1 MKFISSLCLF
11 FLYFSLLCVAFF
23 TMHGMVKAEDLTT
36 SNLAP
41 SMSNMTASDGT
52 SIGSGH
58 GCSQG
63 QYCTSGTTEGGGTYS
78 STFDIPLTEA
88 ELQQGF
94 TLNSGITIN
103 SHSSNSRLPTCA
115 NGVLQSGDCRDI
127 FKLTIKLKDGTNVVE
142 SFVHQ
147 EELTWSGLKD
157 FNYADTVGTNNY
169 GILTGVLE
177 LYGIDAGYPV
187 GYYGPQFSDPS
198 ITIDYQTALVIEDV
212 TTVIDDIIQTET
224 ETTIMD
230 TTIGETDITPP
241 STTATVTIPVFQT
254 YTSVASVETIEPPTS
269 ESVVAAPTM
278 TTAPVAETTMSAP
291 VVEPVA
297 PAAPTIAPVAQQTET
312 QQAETQQAETQ
323 IETAMQPVAA
333 EPSSSQETASTET
346 ATETVSEPT
355 APKPETAPKAVAKG
369 RPQKTKGKTKASRKT
384 VATTTTTT
392 VPVSV
397 PVTPAAAAQAVVSNI
412 APSQKYGSTAQTV
425 TLVAMGMIAN
435 NRGLF
440 KSPSIP
446 DVANFFSSSSVPDG
460 PSMVDPMQNYQ
471 VFGQSNGLHNE
482 LVESQWSK

>member
-115 NGVLQSGDCRDI
+115 SGVLQSGDCRDI

-230 TTIGETDITPP
+230 TTIGGTDITSP

-254 YTSVASVETIEPPTS
+254 YTSVASVETIEPPIS
-269 ESVVAAPTM
+269 EPVVAAPTM

-346 ATETVSEPT
+346 TTETVSEPST
-355 APKPETAPKAVAKG
+355 PKPESTPKAVAKG
-369 RPQKTKGKTKASRKT
+369 RPQKTKGKTKTARKT
-384 VATTTTTT
+384 VATATTTT

-460 PSMVDPMQNYQ
+460 PSIVDPMQNYQ

>member
-41 SMSNMTASDGT
+41 SMSDMTASDGT

-230 TTIGETDITPP
+230 TTIGGTDITPP

-254 YTSVASVETIEPPTS
+254 YTSVASVETIEPPIS
-269 ESVVAAPTM
+269 EPVVAAPTM
-278 TTAPVAETTMSAP
+278 TTAPVVETTIEAP

-333 EPSSSQETASTET
+333 EPSSSQETAS
-346 ATETVSEPT
+346 EPT
-355 APKPETAPKAVAKG
+355 SESTPAPKAVAKAK
-369 RPQKTKGKTKASRKT
+369 PQKAKTQRKT
-384 VATTTTTT
+384 ASSSTTVT

-446 DVANFFSSSSVPDG
+446 DAANFFSSSSVPDG

-482 LVESQWSK
+482 LVESQWEK